1 MTTEERGIHRRMLWD
16 VDLETFIYLVG
27 KKCTKAITK
36 GLYIRDIKFVVI
48 YWKWRM
54 DCWKKSMLL
63 GFYYWRYPVWLAF
76 FVVETEPMS
85 RQKIMGEG
93 ARGEGNE
100 NDHLQS
106 IPWDLWNAPSSLVK
120 GVVGLHVMWH
130 ALKCDVSHHTM

>member
-1 MTTEERGIHRRMLWD
+1 MTIEERGIHGHMLWD

-93 ARGEGNE
+93 AREEGNE
-100 NDHLQS
+100 NDHLKS
-106 IPWDLWNAPSSLVK
+106 TPWDLWNAPSSLVK